1 MNVKTGVYT
10 IISENEVKDI
20 EFTYKTSLTASEK
33 INFVSMVTNI
43 LVGENYYS
51 FLKELIFNY
60 YLIDLFT
67 DIDVVDLDEA
77 TNSIQAIEDF
87 INSSNIAYVL
97 RSSIGNNTIEELE
110 QAVDDNLEYR
120 TGVHANS
127 ISRTVN
133 RLIIKLSEKVDQIN
147 TEDINQL
154 ASIMGNM
161 TGDITAEKLINAYAN
176 SPIFAKSVEDR
187 IKERENKITLNN
199 K

>member
-20 EFTYKTSLTASEK
+20 EFTYKTSLTANEK
-33 INFVSMVTNI
+33 INFVGMVTNI
-43 LVGENYYS
+43 LVNDNYYS
-51 FLKELIFNY
+51 FLKGLIFNY
-60 YLIDLFT
+60 YLVDFFT
-67 DIDVVDLDEA
+67 DVDAIDLDEE
-77 TNSIQAIEDF
+77 TNNIKAIEDF
-87 INSSNIAYVL
+87 INSSNIVDVL
-97 RSSIGNNTIEELE
+97 RSSISPNVIEELE

-120 TGVHANS
+120 TGVHINS
-127 ISRTVN
+127 ISRTIN
-133 RLIIKLSEKVDQIN
+133 KLIIKLSEKVDQIN

-154 ASIMGNM
+154 ANIMGNM
-161 TGDITAEKLINAYAN
+161 TGDITAEKLIDAYAN

>member
-10 IISENEVKDI
+10 ITSENEVKDI

-97 RSSIGNNTIEELE
+97 RSSIGNNIIEELE

-120 TGVHANS
+120 TGVHTNS

-133 RLIIKLSEKVDQIN
+133 RLINKLSEKVDQIN

-154 ASIMGNM
+154 ANIMGNM